1 MSFLVRTSIE
11 ADTEAVTALLQK
23 SYAVL
28 LRDAYAADVLEA
40 ALPLITKARPELM
53 VSGSYYVAE
62 DDEGGII
69 GAGGWTKHSPTGQD
83 ETADNGNIR
92 HFGTDPDHTG
102 KGIGR
107 SLMARCVSDALNAGL
122 AEFNCYSTLNG
133 EAFYRACGF
142 RSVEPFPI
150 TLPGGV
156 VFPSVRMTRPL

>member
-92 HFGTDPDHTG
+92 HFGTDPEHTG

>member
-1 MSFLVRTSIE
+1 MSFLVRISTE

-40 ALPLITKARPELM
+40 ALPLITRARPELL

-62 DDEGGII
+62 DDAGGII
-69 GAGGWTKHSPTGQD
+69 GAGGWTKHSPTGQG
-83 ETADNGNIR
+83 ETSGNGNIR

-107 SLMARCVSDALNAGL
+107 SLMARCVLDALNAGL

-142 RSVEPFPI
+142 RTVEPFPI
-150 TLPGGV
+150 SLPGGV

>member
-40 ALPLITKARPELM
+40 ALPLITKARPELL